1 MLCYCVLFTLPFM
14 PSRTVN
20 VQVIIRPDPVTTLN
34 FAANVSLLCQREQ
47 VLPCGCVA
55 HAHTSMVKQSHRLN
69 DGNYAFMFSYV
80 HVHAHV
86 CICTCFPVPLATNI
100 KLIRSCIPLTLADH
114 ALSRVQIAM
123 TPFNSSSD
131 VPPPFTF
138 LWVFPSFCTRLY
150 NSGHPAWSSAIMPL
164 IEKALKCATVSGPFR
179 TICLDDTT
187 LSISD

>member
-1 MLCYCVLFTLPFM
+1 MLCYCVLFTLSFM

-34 FAANVSLLCQREQ
+34 FAENVSLLCQREQ

-69 DGNYAFMFSYV
+69 DD
-80 HVHAHV
+80 
-86 CICTCFPVPLATNI
+86 
-100 KLIRSCIPLTLADH
+100 R

-138 LWVFPSFCTRLY
+138 LWVFLTFCTRLY

-187 LSISD
+187 L